1 MYDSRGGKKISLFT
15 KLSQLIDAIPN
26 FWKQKVKVQGR
37 DNNKSHQHSTK
48 PTVTSKGITSKQSR
62 NILETIYLQQ
72 TVVAAAWALGS

>member
-1 MYDSRGGKKISLFT
+1 MYDSRGGKKIFLFT

-62 NILETIYLQQ
+62 NILEFSKQSLLQPGPWGVRQ
-72 TVVAAAWALGS
+72 N